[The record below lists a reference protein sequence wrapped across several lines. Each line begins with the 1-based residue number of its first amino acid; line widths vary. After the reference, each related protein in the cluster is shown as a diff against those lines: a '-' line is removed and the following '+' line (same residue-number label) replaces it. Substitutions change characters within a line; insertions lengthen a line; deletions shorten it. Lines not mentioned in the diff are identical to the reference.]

1 MNGQSAQSVSVATM
15 TLGPDGSVRS
25 EGSTTTGSFIYTD
38 KKLKIGDQIAVYA
51 GDVIPTMDEV
61 ASSADGSDISF
72 FEITGVNGNQY
83 TYRGSK
89 TEDVLFMPDVL
100 PLDITKDQDGDPG
113 NNSVTVALSELVFD
127 GSSISQNTMLSA
139 DTTVDEGDFLALYT
153 DPNDQ
158 STLSYGKITSVLLS
172 NGQYIIAYQPQ
183 TWEDVKA
190 AMDVYT
196 TESVNGKDLLDG
208 TDVQALE
215 SNLETQAVES
225 GFAEDVAQQIGEMTL
240 RTDSFAELEKE
251 LGKELKANVEIA
263 GADEIEG
270 LTAPGSAK
278 KRVEVGMP
286 QVKADLDTKLRHFDG
301 NESGVHLG
309 LEIKVPITFHVA
321 RYADFT
327 ITVTATFEQ
336 EVRVAVHVDG
346 EAVWKV
352 WGIFPYIADYRV
364 TASLDLYEYTG
375 IGLDINFKT
384 EQANNYL
391 LYPTGGGSGTSISQY
406 KKKQKLANDVENI
419 ISELEDMMENGSE
432 YISDKA
438 PFLADLGG
446 SDDDVEPTPEAVIR
460 FLWQNPWQSVMR
472 TC

>member
-1 MNGQSAQSVSVATM
+1 
-15 TLGPDGSVRS
+15 
-25 EGSTTTGSFIYTD
+25 
-38 KKLKIGDQIAVYA
+38 
-51 GDVIPTMDEV
+51 MDEV

-270 LTAPGSAK
+270 LTARALRKSA
-278 KRVEVGMP
+278 
-286 QVKADLDTKLRHFDG
+286 
-301 NESGVHLG
+301 
-309 LEIKVPITFHVA
+309 
-321 RYADFT
+321 
-327 ITVTATFEQ
+327 
-336 EVRVAVHVDG
+336 
-346 EAVWKV
+346 WK
-352 WGIFPYIADYRV
+352 WECHR
-364 TASLDLYEYTG
+364 
-375 IGLDINFKT
+375 
-384 EQANNYL
+384 
-391 LYPTGGGSGTSISQY
+391 
-406 KKKQKLANDVENI
+406 
-419 ISELEDMMENGSE
+419 
-432 YISDKA
+432 
-438 PFLADLGG
+438 
-446 SDDDVEPTPEAVIR
+446 
-460 FLWQNPWQSVMR
+460 
-472 TC
+472 

>member
-1 MNGQSAQSVSVATM
+1 
-15 TLGPDGSVRS
+15 
-25 EGSTTTGSFIYTD
+25 
-38 KKLKIGDQIAVYA
+38 
-51 GDVIPTMDEV
+51 MDEV

-183 TWEDVKA
+183 TWEDVKG

-251 LGKELKANVEIA
+251 LGKELKQMWKLR

-286 QVKADLDTKLRHFDG
+286 QVKADLDTKLRHFG
-301 NESGVHLG
+301 
-309 LEIKVPITFHVA
+309 
-321 RYADFT
+321 R
-327 ITVTATFEQ
+327 Q
-336 EVRVAVHVDG
+336 
-346 EAVWKV
+346 
-352 WGIFPYIADYRV
+352 
-364 TASLDLYEYTG
+364 
-375 IGLDINFKT
+375 
-384 EQANNYL
+384 
-391 LYPTGGGSGTSISQY
+391 
-406 KKKQKLANDVENI
+406 
-419 ISELEDMMENGSE
+419 
-432 YISDKA
+432 
-438 PFLADLGG
+438 
-446 SDDDVEPTPEAVIR
+446 
-460 FLWQNPWQSVMR
+460 
-472 TC
+472 